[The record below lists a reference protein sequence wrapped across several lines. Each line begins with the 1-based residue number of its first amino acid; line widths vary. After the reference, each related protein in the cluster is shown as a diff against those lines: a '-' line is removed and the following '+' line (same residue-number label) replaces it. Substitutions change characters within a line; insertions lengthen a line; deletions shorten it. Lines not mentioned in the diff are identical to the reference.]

1 MKSDR
6 RIVYQLVSPMEKTTL
21 GAAEIERRQ
30 AYLQAHA
37 CGSTEIIVRSI
48 PSGFA
53 SIESERDAVMV
64 SPHLLAGLQGA
75 DAEGFSAGI
84 VGCFSDPALSAI
96 RETVSMPVVGPGQ
109 SSIMLALQLGE
120 KYSVLTPLEAG
131 EKRTVPRLRALGLN
145 ERLASVRGV
154 GVSVVDLANGVAG
167 SWERMLASAQACV
180 RDGADVLVLGCM
192 SMAFKDVDRELS
204 QRIGIPVINP
214 VLAALKSA
222 ETMIDLGLSHSR
234 LSWPA
239 PPTKAYIV

>member
-37 CGSTEIIVRSI
+37 CGGTEIIVRSI

-53 SIESERDAVMV
+53 SIESERDAIMV

-75 DAEGFSAGI
+75 NAEGFSAGI

-109 SSIMLALQLGE
+109 SSIML
-120 KYSVLTPLEAG
+120 
-131 EKRTVPRLRALGLN
+131 
-145 ERLASVRGV
+145 
-154 GVSVVDLANGVAG
+154 
-167 SWERMLASAQACV
+167 
-180 RDGADVLVLGCM
+180 
-192 SMAFKDVDRELS
+192 
-204 QRIGIPVINP
+204 
-214 VLAALKSA
+214 
-222 ETMIDLGLSHSR
+222 
-234 LSWPA
+234 
-239 PPTKAYIV
+239 